1 MQAACMGAE
10 LEFGETTSWS
20 RPVIENLDHY
30 PPLVIDPQNLYTRTL
45 LEMTRL
51 SLEMGRGRFLT
62 GIPLPGEPKIW
73 KKGKLY
79 CREEDEDGFQLLVRY
94 WLKWNN

>member
-1 MQAACMGAE
+1 MAKRSSA
-10 LEFGETTSWS
+10 
-20 RPVIENLDHY
+20 
-30 PPLVIDPQNLYTRTL
+30 TRK
-45 LEMTRL
+45 
-51 SLEMGRGRFLT
+51 SQCIQGRFLT

-94 WLKWNN
+94 LLKWKL